1 MTQCDDITPGS
12 NCANAGE
19 LPQHHAATH
28 GRTRAGVRARPG
40 YCTCM
45 TSFVMPELGKID
57 LRPAE

>member
-1 MTQCDDITPGS
+1 VP
-12 NCANAGE
+12 NAGE